1 MTATDVPTDI
11 PNRVSSSAL
20 PEAESSMTTPHHHG
34 VQQQHHRRIDGVIE
48 VGAFHGGVA
57 VADAPFI
64 AALYVVLQP
73 QRMDGADIV
82 QCLRHLSGHGGHGVT
97 VIQLRRQHPLLHVA
111 GEHGQQWQ
119 HQQQNQCQ
127 TGVLHGDDSQNG
139 EDEAGVRHHTD
150 DAGGE
155 QRLHGIHIAGEAAGH
170 LTGVLVHQRGHR
182 QLRQLLRHLP
192 AQVMGHF
199 LPEQHQQALLR
210 RGQDT
215 LQR

>member
-1 MTATDVPTDI
+1 M
-11 PNRVSSSAL
+11 
-20 PEAESSMTTPHHHG
+20 
-34 VQQQHHRRIDGVIE
+34 
-48 VGAFHGGVA
+48 
-57 VADAPFI
+57 
-64 AALYVVLQP
+64 
-73 QRMDGADIV
+73 
-82 QCLRHLSGHGGHGVT
+82 T
-97 VIQLRRQHPLLHVA
+97 VIHLRRQHPLLHVA

-139 EDEAGVRHHTD
+139 EDAAGVCHHTD

-155 QRLHGIHIAGEAAGH
+155 QCLHGIHIAGEAAGH

-192 AQVMGHF
+192 AQGMGHF

-215 LQR
+215 LQRQTAEVEQRRQKAQGESPRQPVDDAGQHQRRQKRLRHRGCHT